1 LAAFWL
7 VRGTESQPGYLGR
20 ESLDGP
26 GGHELTVVY
35 YATEEAILQWREHAE
50 HLVAQRFGRE
60 RWYEAYEVRIARVE
74 RSYRF
79 QRGVEARW
87 AFWVTVRSVRD
98 QVVRLC
104 SMWRRTRAAA
114 TMSPIFWG
122 QRLALRRGLE
132 GGLE

>member
-1 LAAFWL
+1 MVWTPEGSRLAAFWL

-79 QRGVEARW
+79 QRG
-87 AFWVTVRSVRD
+87 
-98 QVVRLC
+98 
-104 SMWRRTRAAA
+104 
-114 TMSPIFWG
+114 
-122 QRLALRRGLE
+122 
-132 GGLE
+132 